1 MKVTD
6 IKPDT
11 IYLVDWNPNRYNMHG
26 AGYVQTRKKI
36 VPQLKNGWVW
46 NGWKSIKP
54 TKKDRLSVR
63 PVTLVNDEWVF
74 DPQGECYTEK
84 GEWGQI
90 QTRNILSEAN
100 VDRIHAA
107 EKAVRDANRAVE
119 LVKQAVS
126 QYADNLARGDGSSPT
141 AYAEEVTLLR
151 SIDLWLHH
159 NNRSLSGNYG
169 GGWDIDGDRL

>member
-11 IYLVDWNPNRYNMHG
+11 IYFVDWYPNQFHTQG
-26 AGYVQTRKKI
+26 EGYVQTRKRI
-36 VPQLKNGWVW
+36 VPQLKNGSVW

-74 DPQGECYTEK
+74 DHRKEFYTEK

-90 QTRNILSEAN
+90 QTRNILYEAN
-100 VDRIHAA
+100 VDRVRAA
-107 EKAVRDANRAVE
+107 EKAVRGAERAVE

-141 AYAEEVTLLR
+141 AYAEEVALLR
-151 SIDLWLHH
+151 SIDVWLHH

-169 GGWDIDGDRL
+169 GGWDIDGDEL